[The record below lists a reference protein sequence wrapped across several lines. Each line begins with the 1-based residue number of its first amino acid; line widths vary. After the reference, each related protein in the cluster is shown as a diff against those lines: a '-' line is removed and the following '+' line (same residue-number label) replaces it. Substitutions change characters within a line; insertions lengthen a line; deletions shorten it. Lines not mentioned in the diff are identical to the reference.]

1 MICFKHLNIVTAC
14 ISFTLFVVLLF
25 VPALIFWLFDIAG
38 HESAYFIA
46 RRAAML
52 FLGIAVITC
61 FSRHAKNSEER
72 QAIIL
77 GIACSM
83 FGLAGLGLFEYVR
96 GFVGLGI
103 FLAIS
108 AEFFLTLLYG
118 QLWLDSRK
126 QLEEAN

>member
-1 MICFKHLNIVTAC
+1 MISFKHLNMITAC
-14 ISFTLFVVLLF
+14 ISFTLFVLLLF
-25 VPALIFWLFDIAG
+25 IPELIFWLFEVSADEA
-38 HESAYFIA
+38 AYFIS

-52 FLGIAVITC
+52 FLGLAMIVY

-77 GIACSM
+77 GVACSM
-83 FGLAGLGLFEYVR
+83 FGLAALGLFEYVR

-108 AEFFLTLLYG
+108 AELFLTLL
-118 QLWLDSRK
+118 
-126 QLEEAN
+126 